1 MPVKTESKEK
11 KIQQI
16 QSSQSFSPIRDV
28 RDGIICTKDG
38 RFVKLLEF
46 SPINFGLRSA
56 DEQAAIISQFAMAL
70 RTMPSTLQFKV
81 VAKKSDVT
89 GFLDVLQNHYNSETN
104 PRCRSLQMEQ
114 MALIDAVGREHG
126 VSRKFYMAFEYE
138 RSAGLKRKPTFREIV
153 ATMNN
158 QANGII
164 NAMDACGNE
173 CLNPNIGKDTW
184 VLSTLYSI
192 FSRGQA
198 EVETYDQ
205 HEFNTLA
212 RYASQEGYDFYNHNF
227 SIPVNDLIAPM
238 MIDGKTSPNYLVI
251 RGSENAPPIYYTFC
265 YIPGGSYPVQCMAG
279 WINMLINIG
288 DGVDVDIFA
297 HRENSENVA
306 RRLTYTLRSKNVKAK
321 HADDTSSDYDDLMG
335 TLSSGYYVKQGLA
348 NNEDFYNF
356 GCLMTITAHSLDEL
370 DYRFEEIRKHLVK
383 RDLGIKKCSFQMLEA
398 LRMSLPIA
406 SYDQGIFNKS
416 KRNALGSGLAS
427 IYPFV
432 SYEMSDEDGILLG
445 SQDNGSLVLLDNF
458 DTKKYNNANI
468 CIMGSSGA
476 GKTYLLQCMAL
487 RFREKQTQVFII
499 APDKGHEFKRACEAI
514 GGQFITIAP
523 GSGQNINIMEI
534 RKKDEK
540 TTLLID
546 GEGEESNSI
555 LSAKILNLHA
565 FFSLLV
571 PDISYE
577 ERQVLD
583 EALMQTYNRFGITQ
597 DNASLDDP
605 DNPGHYRV
613 MPVLGDLHESLGALG
628 DKGARLAT
636 ILGRYVHGSASS
648 FNQPT
653 NVNLDNKY
661 IVLDVSRLTEE
672 MLPMGMFIA
681 LDYVWD
687 KAREDRT
694 AKKVVIMDEGW
705 KMIGPSASPQAA
717 TFALEVFKVIRGYGG
732 SAIIATQDL
741 NDFLSLGDGKFGK
754 GVINNSKTKIVMKVE
769 KTEGEALAEALD
781 LTNTELQ
788 RIISMRRG
796 NGLLV
801 ANSNHIFIEVQASP
815 TEHKLIT
822 TDRGDLSALA
832 AEHAAE
838 EGIAL

>member
-1 MPVKTESKEK
+1 MAKKNSKEK

-16 QSSQSFSPIRDV
+16 KSVQTFSPIRDV
-28 RDGIICTKDG
+28 RNGIICTKDG

-56 DEQAAIISQFAMAL
+56 DEQASIISQFSMAL
-70 RTMPSTLQFKV
+70 RTMPETIQFKV
-81 VAKKSDVT
+81 VSKKSDVS
-89 GFLDVLQNHYNSETN
+89 GLLHVLKQHYDEETN

-138 RSAGLKRKPTFREIV
+138 RASGLKRKPTFREI
-153 ATMNN
+153 TNSLEN
-158 QANGII
+158 TANGII

-173 CLNPNIGKDTW
+173 CLNPNIGKDAW

-198 EVETYDQ
+198 EVESYDQ
-205 HEFNTLA
+205 HEFNTIA
-212 RYASQEGYDFYNHNF
+212 RYASENGYDFYHNNF
-227 SIPVNDLIAPM
+227 SIPVNDLICPM
-238 MIDGKTSPNYLVI
+238 MIDAKTNHDYLVV
-251 RGSENAPPIYYTFC
+251 RGNGDTPPIYYKFC

-288 DGVDVDIFA
+288 DGIDLDIYV
-297 HRENSENVA
+297 HRENAEIVS
-306 RRLTYTLRSKNVKAK
+306 RKLTYTLRSKNVKAR
-321 HADDTSSDYDDLMG
+321 HSDDTSGDYDDLMG
-335 TLSSGYYVKQGLA
+335 TISSGYFVKQGLA
-348 NNEDFYNF
+348 NGEDFYNF
-356 GCLMTITAHSLDEL
+356 ACMMTITAHSIDEL
-370 DYRFEEIRKHLVK
+370 DYRYEEIRKHLIK
-383 RDLGIKKCSFQMLEA
+383 RDLAFKKCSFQMLEA
-398 LRMSLPIA
+398 FRMSLPIA
-406 SYDQGIFNKS
+406 AYDPSIFKKS
-416 KRNALGSGLAS
+416 KRNVLGTGLAS

-445 SQDNGSLVLLDNF
+445 SQSNGSLVLLDNF
-458 DTKKYNNANI
+458 DTKKYSNANI
-468 CIMGSSGA
+468 CILGSSGA

-499 APDKGHEFKRACEAI
+499 APDKGHEFKRACDAI

-540 TTLLID
+540 TTMLID
-546 GEGEESNSI
+546 GEGEEANSI
-555 LSAKILNLHA
+555 LAAKIQNLHA
-565 FFSLLV
+565 FFSLLD
-571 PDISYE
+571 PEITYE

-583 EALMQTYNRFGITQ
+583 EGLTITYNKFEITQ
-597 DNASLDDP
+597 DNKSLEDP
-605 DNPGHYRV
+605 DRPGYYRQ
-613 MPVLGDLHESLGALG
+613 MPVLGDLYNSLKELG
-628 DKGARLAT
+628 GKGEKLAT
-636 ILGRYVHGSASS
+636 ILGRYVYGSASS
-648 FNQPT
+648 FNGPT

-661 IVLDVSRLTEE
+661 IVMDVSRLTEE

-694 AKKVVIMDEGW
+694 AKKVVFMDEGW

-741 NDFLSLGDGKFGK
+741 NDFLALGDGKFGK

-769 KTEGEALAEALD
+769 KSESVALAEALD
-781 LTNTELQ
+781 LTEVETHTI
-788 RIISMRRG
+788 RDMKKG
-796 NGLLV
+796 NGLV
-801 ANSNHIFIEVQASP
+801 IANTNHVFIKVQASD

-822 TDRGDLSALA
+822 TDRDDLSKLA
-832 AEHAAE
+832 AENANASANA
-838 EGIAL
+838 GS